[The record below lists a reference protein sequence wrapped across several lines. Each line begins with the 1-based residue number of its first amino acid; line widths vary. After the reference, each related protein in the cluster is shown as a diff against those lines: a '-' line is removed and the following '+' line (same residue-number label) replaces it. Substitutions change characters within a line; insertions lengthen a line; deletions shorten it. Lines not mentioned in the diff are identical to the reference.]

1 MTTLIVAAVVA
12 LLLVV
17 AFQGLVLLEL
27 VRQVSQVRT
36 QLDLDDRPIPTS
48 LGELAGRPLPEPA
61 RAVWS
66 ENGAVRDGV
75 LVLLSVDCAS
85 CRLVAFGLRDVVKR
99 FEHQRIVTVLQARTN
114 DEAVR
119 MLADAGL
126 AGDGVV
132 VDLENEYGAAF
143 GIELRPAAV
152 VVRDGILS
160 EAAVIRNP
168 RQLDQLLA
176 TLESRT
182 GKGAQAPESSVVSL
196 RPSGGVR

>member
-1 MTTLIVAAVVA
+1 MTTLLVVTVVV
-12 LLLVV
+12 LFLIV
-17 AFQGLVLLEL
+17 AFQGVVLLEM
-27 VRQVSQVRT
+27 VRQVAQVRR
-36 QLDLDDRPIPTS
+36 QLDLDDRPVPIS
-48 LGELAGRPLPEPA
+48 LGELAGRPLPEAA

-66 ENGAVRDGV
+66 ENGALRDGV

-85 CRLVAFGLRDVVKR
+85 CRLVAFGLRDLLNR
-99 FEHQRIVTVLQARTN
+99 FEHQRIVAVLQARTN

-119 MLADAGL
+119 MLAEAGL

-132 VDLENEYGAAF
+132 VDLESEYGAAF

-152 VVRDGILS
+152 VVRDGIVS

-176 TLESRT
+176 TLESPTRR
-182 GKGAQAPESSVVSL
+182 GMHAPESSVVSA
-196 RPSGGVR
+196 PT

>member
-1 MTTLIVAAVVA
+1 MTTLLVVAVVA

-85 CRLVAFGLRDVVKR
+85 CRLVAFGLRDVVHR
-99 FEHQRIVTVLQARTN
+99 FEDQRIVTVLQARTN

-126 AGDGVV
+126 ADDGVV
-132 VDLENEYGAAF
+132 VDLENEYGPAL

-168 RQLDQLLA
+168 SQLDQLLA
-176 TLESRT
+176 ALESRT
-182 GKGAQAPESSVVSL
+182 RKGAHAPESSVVST
-196 RPSGGVR
+196 PT

>member
-1 MTTLIVAAVVA
+1 MTTLIVVNLVA
-12 LLLVV
+12 LWIFLI
-17 AFQGLVLLEL
+17 FQGLVLLEL
-27 VRQVSQVRT
+27 VRQVSQVRK

-66 ENGAVRDGV
+66 ENGALRDGV

-85 CRLVAFGLRDVVKR
+85 CRLVAFGLRDVVNR
-99 FEHQRIVTVLQARTN
+99 FEHQRIVAVLQARTN

-119 MLADAGL
+119 MLAEAGL

-132 VDLENEYGAAF
+132 VDLENEYGAAL

-152 VVRDGILS
+152 VVRDGIVS
-160 EAAVIRNP
+160 EAAVVRNP
-168 RQLDQLLA
+168 RQLDQLLER
-176 TLESRT
+176 LEAAR
-182 GKGAQAPESSVVSL
+182 KGMHASESSVVST
-196 RPSGGVR
+196 PT